1 VCGSV
6 LPYSRGGN
14 PKPMFSLRCLAL
26 LLALASPALPAVL
39 AQSSSSNQPPDEP
52 QQPAAT
58 QSQGQISVQARI
70 KARREQRRA
79 AAIHESYSHL
89 YEFYFGA
96 GYLRFEPGAKLQR
109 AHEYAWDAG
118 LTRYF
123 SERLGVTVDGRGYY
137 GTAWV
142 YDNQITNSAITHPAI
157 TEYSALIGP
166 TYRFYLQPRYAIS
179 ARVMG
184 GMMYGQFSG
193 DTSNNTTLST
203 ALGLWP
209 DGYTFA
215 GSASAIGDYSLTP
228 KVALR
233 LAPEYYV
240 SGFGSKMQG
249 SMGFTAGIAYRFGKQ

>member
-1 VCGSV
+1 MS
-6 LPYSRGGN
+6 SIR
-14 PKPMFSLRCLAL
+14 RLAL
-26 LLALASPALPAVL
+26 LLVLASPAVPAIL
-39 AQSSSSNQPPDEP
+39 AQSSSSNPTPDAA

-58 QSQGQISVQARI
+58 QSEGQTQGQISVQARI

-79 AAIHESYSHL
+79 AAIHDSYSNL
-89 YEFYFGA
+89 YEFYFGM

-142 YDNQITNSAITHPAI
+142 YDNQITNSSITHPAI
-157 TEYSALIGP
+157 TEYSVLGGP
-166 TYRFYLQPRYAIS
+166 VYRFYLQPKYAIS
-179 ARVMG
+179 GRVMG
-184 GMMYGQFSG
+184 GMMHGQFSS
-193 DTSNNTTLST
+193 DTSGNTKLST

-209 DGYTFA
+209 DAYSLGV
-215 GSASAIGDYSLTP
+215 SAAMLGDYSITP

-233 LAPEYYV
+233 IAPEYYA
-240 SGFGSKMQG
+240 SRFGSKMQG
-249 SMGFTAGIAYRFGKQ
+249 SLGFTAGIAYRFGKQ